1 MEIVRRKIIVI
12 FVILLLFISLGNT
25 SSYATIQSMFPGEV
39 GNAQDGIDS
48 TKSLLSSILGIV
60 RIVGITVAVVM
71 LAVIACKYMTS
82 APGDRADLKKYIP
95 IYVTGALVLF
105 GASGLVGIIR
115 NMVFEA
121 TGN

>member
-1 MEIVRRKIIVI
+1 
-12 FVILLLFISLGNT
+12 
-25 SSYATIQSMFPGEV
+25 MFPGEV

-71 LAVIACKYMTS
+71 LAVIACKYMTL
-82 APGDRADLKKYIP
+82 APGDRANLKKYIP
-95 IYVTGALVLF
+95 IYVKGALVLF

-115 NMVFEA
+115 DVVFEA